1 MINKTKD
8 RMDIGQNVNK
18 QAIEPTKIT
27 ITLPTSAYFMSG
39 IRDFTLSLVK
49 NMTGFSNRWAYRF
62 QSVVDELCNNAIEHG
77 SAPGQEVRITFV
89 SQAEKSIEVTV
100 EDSGTGPKKMTAEQ
114 MYDMLMERKNPDYL
128 RTLGIR
134 GRGLPKIVS
143 EWTDEL
149 EFKDKDGG
157 GLSVR
162 VRKFLN
168 AEEAARMEA
177 ENPDP
182 THIVL
187 TPGYNQISVAPNIA
201 L

>member
-1 MINKTKD
+1 
-8 RMDIGQNVNK
+8 MDIGQSLK
-18 QAIEPTKIT
+18 QQNSEPIKIT

-77 SAPGQEVRITFV
+77 SAAGQEVKITFI
-89 SQAEKSIEVTV
+89 SEGQKSIEVIV
-100 EDSGTGPKKMTAEQ
+100 EDSGTGPKKISAEA
-114 MYDMLMERKNPDYL
+114 MYDLLRERKNPEYIKG
-128 RTLGIR
+128 LGIR

-149 EFKDKDGG
+149 EFKDRFGG
-157 GLSVR
+157 GLVIR
-162 VRKFLN
+162 VKKFLK
-168 AEEAARMEA
+168 EEESALLEA

-187 TPGYNQISVAPNIA
+187 TPVAA
-201 L
+201 LNKSMAG

>member
-1 MINKTKD
+1 
-8 RMDIGQNVNK
+8 MDIGQNINN
-18 QAIEPTKIT
+18 QAQEPIKIT

-77 SAPGQEVRITFV
+77 SSPGQEIRITFT
-89 SQAEKSIEVTV
+89 SEAGKSIEVTV
-100 EDSGTGPKKMTAEQ
+100 DDSGTGPKKMKAEQ
-114 MYDMLMERKNPDYL
+114 MYDLLLERKNPEYL
-128 RTLGIR
+128 KNLGIR

-149 EFKDKDGG
+149 EFKDNTQT
-157 GLSVR
+157 GLTVR
-162 VRKFLN
+162 VKKFLN
-168 AEEAARMEA
+168 AEESAKMEA

-187 TPGYNQISVAPNIA
+187 TPLPENPEVGISSISQIK
-201 L
+201 